1 VDKEVITKNIFGL
14 GWMPSEICEIFDVKT
29 PNAWTKRLA

>member
-29 PNAWTKRLA
+29 PMHGQNG